1 MTDQTPKRPNFFAGK
16 LLSADDLAL
25 EQNYFLNKSK
35 RHNRFLHGFGIVSG
49 LHVDLSS
56 GKIAVDPGIALDCE
70 GNEIV
75 LSVKQ
80 VLAVALI
87 PDKARYLNIGFEE
100 KMDFV
105 PGPGG
110 EVQQEPSIINDSFSL
125 TFSVQ
130 NYNSN
135 HRHSHGR
142 WLVCGNL
149 HPLTLAKLRKIPSGW
164 RVDRRYRPPRVKN
177 T

>member
-1 MTDQTPKRPNFFAGK
+1 MSDQSPKRPNFFAGK
-16 LLSADDLAL
+16 LLSAEDLAL

-56 GKIAVDPGIALDCE
+56 GKIAVDPGLALDCE

-75 LSVKQ
+75 LPVKQ

-87 PDKARYLNIGFEE
+87 PDTARYLNIGFEE

-110 EVQQEPSIINDSFSL
+110 EEQQQPAIINDSFAL
-125 TFSVQ
+125 AFSAQ

-149 HPLTLAKLRKIPSGW
+149 HPLTIAKLLRTSSGW
-164 RVDRRYRPPRVKN
+164 HIDRRYRQPRVKA
-177 T
+177 